1 MTTVTE
7 SYPLP
12 MRPDERWYPD
22 TLLTRLC
29 PWPQRRCFASQFRP
43 VKNED
48 GGTWGSQTEDLSVI
62 VRQNTHTP
70 IPPAP
75 SISPVS
81 SLSSLSSQRKY
92 RAAQLAMTMILSLIL
107 RWWIVPLPFAWI
119 YIYILT
125 DTAKDPCSPPEP
137 KEGTPTGQCR
147 DDCFWFYLSN
157 RNLNTCFDVLFNAFV
172 AQHSFTV
179 VWY

>member
-22 TLLTRLC
+22 ALLTLLC
-29 PWPQRRCFASQFRP
+29 PWPQRRCFASQLRA

-48 GGTWGSQTEDLSVI
+48 GGTWGSQNEDLSVI
-62 VRQNTHTP
+62 PTTECSPPP

-92 RAAQLAMTMILSLIL
+92 RAGQLAMAVILSLIL
-107 RWWIVPLPFAWI
+107 RWLIVPLPFTRI

-125 DTAKDPCSPPEP
+125 DTVKDHCSPPEP
-137 KEGTPTGQCR
+137 KDGTPTSQCR
-147 DDCFWFYLSN
+147 DDDCCNF
-157 RNLNTCFDVLFNAFV
+157 
-172 AQHSFTV
+172 
-179 VWY
+179 

>member
-22 TLLTRLC
+22 ALLTRLC
-29 PWPQRRCFASQFRP
+29 PWPQRRCFASQLRP

-48 GGTWGSQTEDLSVI
+48 GGTWESQTEDLSVI
-62 VRQNTHTP
+62 IPQNAHPP

-81 SLSSLSSQRKY
+81 SLSSLSAGNGDDLVINPEMVNSAIAFHLNIYLHLNRHSEGPSLPSRAQRRY
-92 RAAQLAMTMILSLIL
+92 PDRSM
-107 RWWIVPLPFAWI
+107 
-119 YIYILT
+119 
-125 DTAKDPCSPPEP
+125 
-137 KEGTPTGQCR
+137 
-147 DDCFWFYLSN
+147 
-157 RNLNTCFDVLFNAFV
+157 
-172 AQHSFTV
+172 
-179 VWY
+179 